1 VSEIWVISHYS
12 LFNEDCFG
20 GRITTCSLA
29 MVDWDLGV
37 RIAGFGPS
45 DKTLPDRNPL

>member
-20 GRITTCSLA
+20 GRITTCSLV
-29 MVDWDLGV
+29 MVDWDLREIVARSGT
-37 RIAGFGPS
+37 A
-45 DKTLPDRNPL
+45 DKTLADRNPL